1 MGKTHARTAHKDDSK
16 GLHDSGGT
24 HYPREP
30 QEQNHTQ
37 NVLHAGQEHAYECA
51 HLRALQTD
59 WHTKQKHVS

>member
-1 MGKTHARTAHKDDSK
+1 MGKTHTRTAHKDDSK
-16 GLHDSGGT
+16 GLQDSRGT

-37 NVLHAGQEHAYECA
+37 NVLHAGQEHSYKCA

-59 WHTKQKHVS
+59 